1 MIVIVRSKSIDN
13 NSKFSNSVNFKDLV
27 YRLSKLHLI
36 FGSYFSVSRVLRV
49 LPSFLPQVFFRV
61 IGGFGRVDLV

>member
-1 MIVIVRSKSIDN
+1 MIVIVRSKSIGN
-13 NSKFSNSVNFKDLV
+13 NSKSKFSNSVNFKDLV

-61 IGGFGRVDLV
+61 RGYCDSF

>member
-1 MIVIVRSKSIDN
+1 MIVIVRSKSMDN
-13 NSKFSNSVNFKDLV
+13 NSKSKFSNSVNFKDLV

-49 LPSFLPQVFFRV
+49 LPSFLPQVFFQGKR
-61 IGGFGRVDLV
+61 LL

>member
-1 MIVIVRSKSIDN
+1 MIVIVRSKSMDN
-13 NSKFSNSVNFKDLV
+13 NSKSKFSNSVNFKDLV

-61 IGGFGRVDLV
+61 RGYCDSF

>member
-1 MIVIVRSKSIDN
+1 MIVIVRSKSMDN
-13 NSKFSNSVNFKDLV
+13 NSKSKFSNSVNFKDLV

-49 LPSFLPQVFFRV
+49 LASFLPQVFFRV
-61 IGGFGRVDLV
+61 RGYCDSF

>member
-13 NSKFSNSVNFKDLV
+13 NSKSKFSNSVNFKDLV

-36 FGSYFSVSRVLRV
+36 FGSYFSVFSRVLRV

-61 IGGFGRVDLV
+61 RGYCDSF

>member
-1 MIVIVRSKSIDN
+1 MIVVQSKSIDN
-13 NSKFSNSVNFKDLV
+13 NSKSKFSNSVNLKDLV

-61 IGGFGRVDLV
+61 RGYCDSF

>member
-1 MIVIVRSKSIDN
+1 MIVIVRSKSMDN
-13 NSKFSNSVNFKDLV
+13 NSKSKFSNSVHFKDLV

-61 IGGFGRVDLV
+61 RGYCDSF

>member
-1 MIVIVRSKSIDN
+1 MIVIVRSKSMDN
-13 NSKFSNSVNFKDLV
+13 NSKSKFSNSVNFKDLV

-49 LPSFLPQVFFRV
+49 LPSFLPQVFFRAR
-61 IGGFGRVDLV
+61 GYCDSF

>member
-13 NSKFSNSVNFKDLV
+13 NSKSKFSNSVNFKDLV

-36 FGSYFSVSRVLRV
+36 LGPISRFHASSGCF

-61 IGGFGRVDLV
+61 RGYCDSF

>member
-1 MIVIVRSKSIDN
+1 MIVIVRSKSMDN
-13 NSKFSNSVNFKDLV
+13 NSKSKFSNSVNFKDLV

-36 FGSYFSVSRVLRV
+36 VGSYFSVSRVLRV

-61 IGGFGRVDLV
+61 RGYCDSF

>member
-1 MIVIVRSKSIDN
+1 MIVIVRSKSMDN
-13 NSKFSNSVNFKDLV
+13 NSKSKFSNSVNFKDLV

-49 LPSFLPQVFFRV
+49 LPSFLPQVFS
-61 IGGFGRVDLV
+61 G

>member
-13 NSKFSNSVNFKDLV
+13 NSKSKFSNSVNFKDLV

-49 LPSFLPQVFFRV
+49 LPSFLPQVFFR
-61 IGGFGRVDLV
+61 IRGYCDSF

>member
-1 MIVIVRSKSIDN
+1 MIVIVRSKSMDN
-13 NSKFSNSVNFKDLV
+13 NSKSKFSNSVNFKDLV

-36 FGSYFSVSRVLRV
+36 FGSYFSVSRVLRM

-61 IGGFGRVDLV
+61 RGYCDSF

>member
-13 NSKFSNSVNFKDLV
+13 NSKSKFSNSVNFKDLV

-49 LPSFLPQVFFRV
+49 LPSFLPSSGFFQGKR
-61 IGGFGRVDLV
+61 LL

>member
-1 MIVIVRSKSIDN
+1 MIVIVRSKSMDN
-13 NSKFSNSVNFKDLV
+13 NSKSKFSNSVNFEDLV

-61 IGGFGRVDLV
+61 RGYCDSF

>member
-13 NSKFSNSVNFKDLV
+13 NSKSKFSNSVNFKDLV

-61 IGGFGRVDLV
+61 RGYCDSF

>member
-1 MIVIVRSKSIDN
+1 MIVIVRSKSMDN
-13 NSKFSNSVNFKDLV
+13 NSKSKFSNSVNFKDLV
-27 YRLSKLHLI
+27 YRLSKLHSI

-61 IGGFGRVDLV
+61 RGYCDSF

>member
-13 NSKFSNSVNFKDLV
+13 NSKSKFSNSVNFKDLV
-27 YRLSKLHLI
+27 YRLSKLHFI

-61 IGGFGRVDLV
+61 RGYCDSF